1 MRTKQQKLERDIPW
15 RLVDTVAQIYV
26 DLSQEKA
33 WDLEGKKGRREE
45 SVLLLAG
52 GKDAPR
58 WPDFGRKTSGR
69 GLPVNRAQ
77 VGVA

>member
-1 MRTKQQKLERDIPW
+1 M
-15 RLVDTVAQIYV
+15 DTVAQIYV

-33 WDLEGKKGRREE
+33 WDLEEKKGRREE

-52 GKDAPR
+52 GRDAPR
-58 WPDFGRKTSGR
+58 WPDFGRKTSGS
-69 GLPVNRAQ
+69 GLPVNRTQ

>member
-1 MRTKQQKLERDIPW
+1 
-15 RLVDTVAQIYV
+15 VDTIAKIYV

-33 WDLEGKKGRREE
+33 WELEKKGRREE

-52 GKDAPR
+52 GRDAPR
-58 WPDFGRKTSGR
+58 WPDFGRKTSGS
-69 GLPVNRAQ
+69 GLPVNHAQ

>member
-1 MRTKQQKLERDIPW
+1 MRTKQQKLETDIPW

-33 WDLEGKKGRREE
+33 WDLEKKGRREE
-45 SVLLLAG
+45 YVLLLAG
-52 GKDAPR
+52 GRDAPR

-69 GLPVNRAQ
+69 GLLVNRAQ

>member
-1 MRTKQQKLERDIPW
+1 MRTKQQKLETDIPW

-33 WDLEGKKGRREE
+33 WDLEKKGRREE

-52 GKDAPR
+52 GRDAPR
-58 WPDFGRKTSGR
+58 WPDFGRKTSGS
-69 GLPVNRAQ
+69 GLPVNRTQ

>member
-1 MRTKQQKLERDIPW
+1 MRTKQQKLETDLPW

-26 DLSQEKA
+26 DWSQEKA
-33 WDLEGKKGRREE
+33 WDLEKKGRREE

-52 GKDAPR
+52 GRDAPR
-58 WPDFGRKTSGR
+58 WPDFGRKTSGSS
-69 GLPVNRAQ
+69 LPVNRTQ